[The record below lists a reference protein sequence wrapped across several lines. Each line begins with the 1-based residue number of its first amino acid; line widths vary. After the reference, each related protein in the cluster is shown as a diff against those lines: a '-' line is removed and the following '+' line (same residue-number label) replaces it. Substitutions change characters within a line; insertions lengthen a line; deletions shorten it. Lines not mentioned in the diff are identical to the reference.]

1 MITSA
6 IRGRLTCLQKF
17 VRDTRLSLTNIGN
30 PMARCFL
37 VPSLK
42 LRAEMV
48 KTISISL
55 QKRNSFF
62 QGAPS
67 PRTIAEK
74 GCNQLFVILL
84 SGERPFRG
92 TNRGTSCFSQAILI
106 PSPQAYARN
115 GAVGSGIKQAIFSPV
130 LTK

>member
-6 IRGRLTCLQKF
+6 IRGGLTCSQKF

-42 LRAEMV
+42 QRAEMV

-67 PRTIAEK
+67 PSSVPVPIWLWEFL
-74 GCNQLFVILL
+74 CLPLDWSVPC
-84 SGERPFRG
+84 SFRENEEQ
-92 TNRGTSCFSQAILI
+92 TN
-106 PSPQAYARN
+106 
-115 GAVGSGIKQAIFSPV
+115 
-130 LTK
+130 